1 MDFMIQQSLK
11 LIESGKVPDSVI
23 RAGIRS
29 SKQKTSGTGR
39 TL

>member
-11 LIESGKVPDSVI
+11 LVESGKLPDSVI

-29 SKQKTSGTGR
+29 LSKKRLAQGR

>member
-1 MDFMIQQSLK
+1 MDFMIQKSLK
-11 LIESGKVPDSVI
+11 LVESGKVPDSVI

-29 SKQKTSGTGR
+29 LKQKTLAQRR